1 MAGAEPGSKAQRPGG
16 GLQGH
21 TALPEPSRALSPRTH
36 SPLPGPRSCA
46 ALGLPLAIV
55 EESSRRGRG
64 SGSEGSLRLS
74 SILAYAPEPT

>member
-1 MAGAEPGSKAQRPGG
+1 MAGAEPGSEAQRPGG

-46 ALGLPLAIV
+46 ALGLAIV

-74 SILAYAPEPT
+74 SILAYAPEPM